1 MAEVKGIDFP
11 FRHVEPIEMQMLI
24 SLEAKEY
31 EKFITLSNEYILKYK
46 NSSPHFACVKDIFD
60 TIKSYSCESEGLI
73 HQSIVKDIYK
83 YIFLQLVEF
92 KNDEIFTCYVK
103 LFIEKYCQE
112 EEFDYHAIMSIIL
125 KLTIQDKIKELIRAM
140 KN

>member
-1 MAEVKGIDFP
+1 MPEVKGIDSP
-11 FRHVEPIEMQMLI
+11 FRHVEPIEMQMI
-24 SLEAKEY
+24 TYIEAKEN

-60 TIKSYSCESEGLI
+60 AIKSYSCENEGI
-73 HQSIVKDIYK
+73 THESIVKDLYK

-92 KNDEIFTCYVK
+92 ENDEFLTRYVK
-103 LFIEKYCQE
+103 VFIEKYCQ

-125 KLTIQDKIKELIRAM
+125 KLTIQD
-140 KN
+140 